1 MSSINNSKKQII
13 CPHNHRKY
21 TCKECG
27 GSSICEHKR
36 IKYNCKECG
45 GSSICEH
52 KRIKYNCKE
61 CRSLIN
67 KKKFYVITNVLVNVE

>member
-27 GSSICEHKR
+27 GSSICEKR
-36 IKYNCKECG
+36 PSY
-45 GSSICEH
+45 
-52 KRIKYNCKE
+52 
-61 CRSLIN
+61 LPV
-67 KKKFYVITNVLVNVE
+67 FYRCPDLPMP